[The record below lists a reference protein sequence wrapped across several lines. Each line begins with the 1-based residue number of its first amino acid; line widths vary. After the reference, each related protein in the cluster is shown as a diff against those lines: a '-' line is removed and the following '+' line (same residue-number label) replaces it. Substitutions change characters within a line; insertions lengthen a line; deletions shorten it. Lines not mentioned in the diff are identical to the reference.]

1 MKGQHSSFWH
11 RTQSTLLIGMAS
23 VIAVAA
29 TAFQTARAA
38 DTGAGLRIGTL
49 GAGVD
54 FDIALIDRVNLRVG
68 YSAYN
73 IHRNVE
79 QTDVTYDGKVK
90 LSNPAVTLD
99 WFPLEDSG
107 FRASL
112 GAVGSGT
119 RVDATGMPNSSAQ
132 YVINGVTYTAAQLT
146 SLNGRFRFGNT
157 VSPYMGI
164 GWGNPVK
171 SSQKLTFLFD
181 VGVVYGGTP
190 DVTLNANCASTV
202 PTTICSQLAQDIEAE
217 RQKLVDQ
224 LTTIKWYPV
233 ISLGMGYRF

>member
-1 MKGQHSSFWH
+1 MKGPYSSFWYQA
-11 RTQSTLLIGMAS
+11 RGNLLIGIAA

-29 TAFQTARAA
+29 SSVPTARAA
-38 DTGAGLRIGTL
+38 ETGAGLRIGTL

-54 FDIALIDRVNLRVG
+54 FDIALVDKVNLRVG

-79 QTDVTYDGKVK
+79 QTDVTYDGKLK
-90 LSNPAVTLD
+90 LSNPAVTVD
-99 WFPLEDSG
+99 WFPFDSG

-146 SLNGRFRFGNT
+146 SLTGRFRFGNT

-171 SSQKLTFLFD
+171 SGQNLTFLVD

-190 DVTLNANCASTV
+190 DVALNANCASTV
-202 PTTICSQLAQDIEAE
+202 PTTICSQLARDIEAE

-224 LTTIKWYPV
+224 LTAIKWYPV

>member
-1 MKGQHSSFWH
+1 MKGQHSNFWH
-11 RTQSTLLIGMAS
+11 HTRSTLLISIAS

-54 FDIALIDRVNLRVG
+54 FDIALVDRVNLRVG

-79 QTDVTYDGKVK
+79 QTDVTYDGDLK
-90 LSNPAVTLD
+90 LSNPAVTID
-99 WFPLEDSG
+99 WFPLDSG

-119 RVDATGMPNSSAQ
+119 RVDVTGMPNSSAQ

-157 VSPYMGI
+157 ISPYMGI

-171 SSQKLTFLFD
+171 SGQKLTFLVD

-202 PTTICSQLAQDIEAE
+202 PTTICSQLARDIEAE